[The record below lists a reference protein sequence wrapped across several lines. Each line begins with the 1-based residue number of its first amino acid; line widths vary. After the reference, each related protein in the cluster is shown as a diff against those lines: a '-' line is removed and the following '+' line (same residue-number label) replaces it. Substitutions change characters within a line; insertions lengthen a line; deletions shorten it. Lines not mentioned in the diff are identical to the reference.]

1 MVVGVGNPQALEA
14 QARRNREGRRLR
26 NQGARMS
33 WILGCLALAC
43 FGWAATLA
51 LLIRAMEERDQAR
64 DMCALLMSRK
74 K

>member
-1 MVVGVGNPQALEA
+1 
-14 QARRNREGRRLR
+14 
-26 NQGARMS
+26 MS

-43 FGWAATLA
+43 FGWAATLG

-64 DMCALLMSRK
+64 DMCALLMSQK

>member
-1 MVVGVGNPQALEA
+1 MAG
-14 QARRNREGRRLR
+14 LR
-26 NQGARMS
+26 NQVARMS

-64 DMCALLMSRK
+64 DMCVLLMSRK
-74 K
+74 NTGGGAHGNRSAD